1 MWPQLHEIAEIH
13 TGYPFRGKVVPEE
26 GGDVAVI
33 QMRDID
39 PAVGLRPDL
48 CIHLRGQDGR
58 FDKYLVRPGDLLMQS
73 RGSRNTSVLVEQTVR
88 GIAALGLYVIR
99 PKSDA
104 VRPEYLAWYLGHPHV
119 HPQLRDK
126 ARGTYIPFV
135 PKSGL
140 AEITIPVPTL
150 DVQEKIIAV
159 QRLHAE
165 QARLTADLEDKLR
178 ELVEAATWQFAA
190 GNQRKGT

>member
-1 MWPQLHEIAEIH
+1 MWPQLHEIAEIY
-13 TGYPFRGKVVPEE
+13 TGYPFRGKVIPEE

-39 PAVGLRPDL
+39 PAVGLRPDSCL
-48 CIHLRGQDGR
+48 HLRGQDGR

-73 RGSRNTSVLVEQTVR
+73 RGSRNTSALVDKAVR

-99 PKSDA
+99 PKGDA
-104 VRPEYLAWYLGHPHV
+104 VKPEYLAWYLGHPRV
-119 HPQLRDK
+119 HSRLRDK

-159 QRLHAE
+159 HRLHAE
-165 QARLTADLEDKLR
+165 QTRLTANLEQKLR
-178 ELVEAATWQFAA
+178 ELVDAATWQFAA
-190 GNQRKGT
+190 GNQPKGT

>member
-48 CIHLRGQDGR
+48 CLHLRGQDGR

-73 RGSRNTSVLVEQTVR
+73 RGSRNTSVLVQQKVR

-99 PKSDA
+99 AKHETVS
-104 VRPEYLAWYLGHPHV
+104 PEYLAWYLGHSSV

-126 ARGTYIPFV
+126 ARGTYIQFI
-135 PKSGL
+135 PKSALG
-140 AEITIPVPTL
+140 EIRIPIPNL
-150 DVQEKIIAV
+150 DKQAKIVAV
-159 QRLHAE
+159 QRLYAE
-165 QARLTADLEDKLR
+165 QAKLTAELEQKLQ
-178 ELVEAATWQFAA
+178 ELVDSATWQFAA
-190 GNQRKGT
+190 GNKRKGT

>member
-1 MWPQLHEIAEIH
+1 MWPQLREVAEIH
-13 TGYPFRGKVVPEE
+13 TGYPFRGKVIPEE

-39 PAVGLRPDL
+39 PAVGLRPASCL
-48 CIHLRGQDGR
+48 RLRGQDGR

-73 RGSRNTSVLVEQTVR
+73 RGSRNTSILVDQAVR

-104 VRPEYLAWYLGHPHV
+104 IRAEYLAWYLGHPRV
-119 HPQLRDK
+119 LPQLRDK

-135 PKSGL
+135 PKAGL

-159 QRLHAE
+159 HRLHAE
-165 QARLTADLEDKLR
+165 QARLTANLEQKLR
-178 ELVEAATWQFAA
+178 ELADAATWQFAA
-190 GNQRKGT
+190 SIQRKGT